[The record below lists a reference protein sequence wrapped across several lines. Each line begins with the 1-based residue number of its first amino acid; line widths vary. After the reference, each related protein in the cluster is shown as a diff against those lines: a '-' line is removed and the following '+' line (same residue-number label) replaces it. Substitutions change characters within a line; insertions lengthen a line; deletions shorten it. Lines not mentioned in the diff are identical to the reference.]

1 MQVDSRVASEIV
13 IQWYKWNL
21 TGRERLHCMEDSL
34 VDIEYEEYDNCVIDR
49 ELETGVNKENSKLRR
64 LKSSLTL
71 LKVDSMDS
79 SDYFCGIMLPDNGS
93 NNANTQVILNYS
105 LILQSSD
112 VSIHNHTQNTRQEGI
127 TFGKEEN
134 KEAYQT
140 SQTELILIIVMIA
153 FIMITILIMF
163 AIRLNQKAQYT
174 VTNTNERN
182 DDYRSVSEP
191 SVDGYHDNSSYVGP
205 YRGRES
211 SI

>member
-1 MQVDSRVASEIV
+1 
-13 IQWYKWNL
+13 
-21 TGRERLHCMEDSL
+21 MEDPFL
-34 VDIEYEEYDNCVIDR
+34 DIEYDEYDNCIIDR
-49 ELETGVNKENSKLRR
+49 ELETDVNAENPDLRR

-79 SDYFCGIMLPDNGS
+79 SDYFCGIMLSDNGLD
-93 NNANTQVILNYS
+93 NANTQVILNYS
-105 LILQSSD
+105 LILQSPD
-112 VSIHNHTQNTRQEGI
+112 GSIHNHTQDTRQEGI
-127 TFGKEEN
+127 TFEKEEN
-134 KEAYQT
+134 KKAYQT

-174 VTNTNERN
+174 VTHTNERN

-191 SVDGYHDNSSYVGP
+191 SVDGYHDDSSYIGP